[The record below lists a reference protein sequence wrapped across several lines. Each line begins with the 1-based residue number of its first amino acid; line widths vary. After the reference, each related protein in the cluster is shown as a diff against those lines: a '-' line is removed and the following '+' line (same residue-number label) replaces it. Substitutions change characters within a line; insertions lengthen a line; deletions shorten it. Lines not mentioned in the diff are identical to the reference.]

1 MNYKQMKNSIM
12 EKRII
17 IALDGP
23 AGSGKTTT
31 AKIVAERLGYLY
43 IDTGAMYRAVTY
55 YWLQKNTKLDE
66 SIICKMVKDINIELK
81 PSDNGQKTLLNGED
95 ASEAIRNPEVTKNVS
110 PISAVACVRKAL
122 VAQQRTMGENG
133 GVVMDGRDI
142 GTVVFP
148 DAELKIFFKASIE
161 ERAKR
166 RAKELIEKGMKVS
179 IEQIKKEIKERDD
192 YDSTR
197 VISPL
202 KKADDAVEI
211 DNSNLTIDEQATL
224 VEMLARKRI
233 ES

>member
-1 MNYKQMKNSIM
+1 MNTS
-12 EKRII
+12 II

-31 AKIVAERLGYLY
+31 AKIVADRLGYLY

-55 YWLQKNTKLDE
+55 AWLRENKELNE
-66 SIICKMVKDINIELK
+66 EEICELVNDLKIELK
-81 PSDNGQKTLLNGED
+81 PSENGQKTYLNGND
-95 ASEAIRNPEVTKNVS
+95 ISDAIRSPEVTGNVS
-110 PISAVACVRKAL
+110 PVSAIECVRNAM
-122 VAQQRTMGENG
+122 VSQQRKMGQKG

-148 DAELKIFFKASIE
+148 NAELKVFFKASIE

-179 IEQIKKEIKERDD
+179 IEQIRKEIRDRD
-192 YDSTR
+192 NYDSTR
-197 VISPL
+197 DISPL

-211 DNSNLTIDEQATL
+211 DNSNLTIDEQATI

-233 ES
+233 NHQ